1 MRYWG
6 EIPGPAG
13 APPNR
18 SSFDLLQREFRS
30 VEMQDPPLH
39 QPSAQRPRPTTML
52 DVPSEPCSLTIHTV
66 QLCQH
71 ARRLRGLLASAQAQ
85 SSTSSEGVAKV
96 EEADVSLPLRPP
108 TPPVMPDDLL
118 PADSKDPRQPF
129 QLRHSD
135 PESDF
140 YKGKGEPV
148 TELSW
153 HSCRQLLYQSVATVL
168 AHAGFECAQESVLE
182 TLTDL
187 VHEHYLR
194 VTRLL
199 RVAVDREARLGAS
212 PFPDVV
218 EQVFHEVGIG
228 SVLALQRFWQVR
240 IKDYHSYMLQ
250 VSKDLSEEYERLVNP
265 EKALEDF
272 KPPRVKEEPMSDISF
287 PVSEEPEAD
296 LASGDQALPM
306 GVLGAHAERLT
317 SGLDGDHSPHTAGGS
332 GANNSPLW
340 PQVKV
345 EPQDGDDGQSSG
357 HHHQH
362 HHHHHHHSVLGGDV
376 FEEAGPMSTMSES
389 GGGGAMAP
397 SPGGAASDGGA
408 SYASNSPDSL
418 IGASPVFAQRPKKR
432 AKKV

>member
-1 MRYWG
+1 MMRYWG

-13 APPNR
+13 APPSR

-52 DVPSEPCSLTIHTV
+52 DIPSEPCSLTIHTV

-71 ARRLRGLLASAQAQ
+71 TRRLRGLLSAAQAQ
-85 SSTSSEGVAKV
+85 GQGQGSATSEGGSKL
-96 EEADVSLPLRPP
+96 EEADTNLPLRPP
-108 TPPVMPDDLL
+108 TPPNMPDDLL
-118 PADSKDPRQPF
+118 PADSKAPRQPF
-129 QLRHSD
+129 LLRHSD

-153 HSCRQLLYQSVATVL
+153 PSCRPLLYQSVATIL
-168 AHAGFECAQESVLE
+168 AHAGFESAQESVLE

-194 VTRLL
+194 LSRKL

-265 EKALEDF
+265 EKALEDS
-272 KPPRVKEEPMSDISF
+272 KPHIKEEPMSDISF
-287 PVSEEPEAD
+287 PVSEEPETD
-296 LASGDQALPM
+296 LASGDQAQPI
-306 GVLGAHAERLT
+306 GVLGAHSERLA
-317 SGLDGDHSPHTAGGS
+317 SGLDGDQSPHAS
-332 GANNSPLW
+332 G
-340 PQVKV
+340 
-345 EPQDGDDGQSSG
+345 QDGAAGCRG
-357 HHHQH
+357 GPGGRTPPHHHA
-362 HHHHHHHSVLGGDV
+362 VLGGDV
-376 FEEAGPMSTMSES
+376 FEEGGPMSSMSET
-389 GGGGAMAP
+389 GGAMAP
-397 SPGGAASDGGA
+397 TPGGAASDT
-408 SYASNSPDSL
+408 SYPSHSPDSL
-418 IGASPVFAQRPKKR
+418 MSTSPVFNQRPR
-432 AKKV
+432 NGPRRCEL

>member
-1 MRYWG
+1 MMRYWG

-13 APPNR
+13 PPASR
-18 SSFDLLQREFRS
+18 GSFDLLQREFRS

-52 DVPSEPCSLTIHTV
+52 DIPSEPCSLTIHTV

-71 ARRLRGLLASAQAQ
+71 VRRLRGLLAAAQGQ
-85 SSTSSEGVAKV
+85 GPTSSEVSVKL
-96 EEADVSLPLRPP
+96 EEVDTNLPLRPP
-108 TPPVMPDDLL
+108 TPPPIPDDLL
-118 PADSKDPRQPF
+118 PLDCKDPRQPF

-140 YKGKGEPV
+140 YKGRGEPV

-153 HSCRQLLYQSVATVL
+153 PSCRQLLYQSVATIL
-168 AHAGFECAQESVLE
+168 AHAGFETAQESVLE

-194 VTRLL
+194 LTRLL

-212 PFPDVV
+212 PFPDVI

-250 VSKDLSEEYERLVNP
+250 VSNDLSEEYERLVNP
-265 EKALEDF
+265 EKALEDS
-272 KPPRVKEEPMSDISF
+272 KPPRIKEEPMSDISF

-306 GVLGAHAERLT
+306 GVLGAHGERLST
-317 SGLDGDHSPHTAGGS
+317 GLDADHSPHTSSGGI
-332 GANNSPLW
+332 ATNSPLW
-340 PQVKV
+340 PQVKM
-345 EPQDGDDGQSSG
+345 EPHDNDEVQGAA
-357 HHHQH
+357 HHSNPH
-362 HHHHHHHSVLGGDV
+362 HHHHLGGDV
-376 FEEAGPMSTMSES
+376 FEEGGPMSTISES
-389 GGGGAMAP
+389 GGAMAP
-397 SPGGAASDGGA
+397 SPAGAASDG
-408 SYASNSPDSL
+408 SYASHSPDSL
-418 IGASPVFAQRPKKR
+418 MSTSPVFNQRPRKR
-432 AKKV
+432 AKKM